1 MVPRAGFPKLLQRWE
16 LHDALLKKKSKRLA
30 RHLEKEG
37 VITSSYSSK
46 WFMQCFQDKVRAM
59 PGHRSIGKL
68 LLGGCLPIIYST
80 PFS

>member
-46 WFMQCFQDKVRAM
+46 WFMQCFQDKVDCAPAVQSNGSEM
-59 PGHRSIGKL
+59 LMFCASA
-68 LLGGCLPIIYST
+68 
-80 PFS
+80 